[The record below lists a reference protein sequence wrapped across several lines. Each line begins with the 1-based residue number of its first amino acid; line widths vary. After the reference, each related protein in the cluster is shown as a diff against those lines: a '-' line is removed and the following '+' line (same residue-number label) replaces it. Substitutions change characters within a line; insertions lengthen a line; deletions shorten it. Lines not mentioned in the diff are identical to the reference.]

1 MTNFNSSRY
10 INYAKWD
17 LTINRKFYTNMFI
30 VLAAGVLSVVL
41 VSFMLRWGAYEIIS
55 AGEDANILLDNRL
68 WRTTMYVLAVGMI
81 GIEIMSGCL
90 LHPLRNKQGRITNL
104 TLPATS
110 LEKFAWH
117 FTICIG
123 GTIVALLAATA
134 VCDGLNALASYFAF
148 GSEYTGSILGELF
161 TRNFFS
167 AQNMFTAMIPVGSSE
182 FDGAFTMA
190 ASENVPLQF
199 MLGFFSIFGWVF
211 ICGLIFETGLYA
223 IFNSF
228 IYKYNIPITYVLRQV
243 ASILL
248 SVIIMAV
255 VFCIGFHMEHNGDV
269 SDEQVVDF
277 FSNLKGWIIGY
288 NILSAVC
295 GIGMWIGSYYLYKKA
310 QISSKFNK

>member
-30 VLAAGVLSVVL
+30 LLAAGVLSVVL

-55 AGEDANILLDNRL
+55 AGEDADFLLDNRL
-68 WRTTMYVLAVGMI
+68 WRTTMYVLIVGMI

-123 GTIVALLAATA
+123 GTFVAFLAATA

-167 AQNMFTAMIPVGSSE
+167 PQNMLSAMIPVGSSE

-199 MLGFFSIFGWVF
+199 MLDIFSIFGWII

-223 IFNSF
+223 IFNSL
-228 IYKYNIPITYVLRQV
+228 IYKYNIPITYVLQQF

-255 VFCIGFHMEHNGDV
+255 VFCIGFHMEHNGNV
-269 SDEQVVDF
+269 SDEQVVEF
-277 FSNLKGWIIGY
+277 FSSIKGWFIGY

>member
-123 GTIVALLAATA
+123 GTFVAFLAATA

-199 MLGFFSIFGWVF
+199 MLGFLSIFGWVI

-255 VFCIGFHMEHNGDV
+255 VFCIGFHTEHNGDV
-269 SDEQVVDF
+269 SDEQIVEF

-288 NILSAVC
+288 SILSAVC